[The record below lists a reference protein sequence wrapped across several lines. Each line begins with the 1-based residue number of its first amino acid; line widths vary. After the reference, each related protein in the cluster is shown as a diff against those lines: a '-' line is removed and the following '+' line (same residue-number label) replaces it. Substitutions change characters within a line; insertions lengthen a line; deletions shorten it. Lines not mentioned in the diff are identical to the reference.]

1 MGAGGGGA
9 GGYGMYTSDRT
20 KGGNGYNGTMILF
33 ALDDLTTVGA
43 DIK

>member
-9 GGYGMYTSDRT
+9 GGCTDRA
-20 KGGNGYNGTMILF
+20 KIAGGNGYNGAMILF